1 MLDPARNELGRMAV
15 ALTQVTNLQHRAGQD
30 LYGDLGADFFAVGG
44 VQARGSNTNVGSA
57 TLSAT
62 RTNTGQLTTD
72 DYIVR
77 FDSGTWRVQRAA
89 TGETVPF
96 TVGGG
101 GELQFEG
108 LSIAV
113 TGTAQSGDRFLVR
126 PTAEAVGGLRML
138 VADPS
143 RIAAA
148 APIRTGTT
156 AANTGSGV
164 ISAGE
169 VLNPANADLRDP
181 MTIRFTGPGTW
192 EAVDAGNT
200 VIAAGAYTAGG
211 NIDVNGW
218 RVQVSGAPATG
229 DSFTVASN
237 IGGVGDNRNALK
249 LAAVLTQ
256 GVLNNGTESLDAT
269 ASRMVSAVGVS
280 TNGAN
285 ASLDAQKIIYED
297 SKGAIDSLSGVN
309 LDEEAANLLRYQQ
322 AYQAAAQA
330 IRVAQ
335 TIFDTLIASVGR

>member
-1 MLDPARNELGRMAV
+1 
-15 ALTQVTNLQHRAGQD
+15 
-30 LYGDLGADFFAVGG
+30 
-44 VQARGSNTNVGSA
+44 
-57 TLSAT
+57 
-62 RTNTGQLTTD
+62 
-72 DYIVR
+72 
-77 FDSGTWRVQRAA
+77 VQRAA
-89 TGETVPF
+89 TGEVVPF

-108 LSIAV
+108 LSVAV

-126 PTAEAVGGLRML
+126 PTADAVAGLQLL
-138 VADPS
+138 VTDPS
-143 RIAAA
+143 RVAAA
-148 APIRTGTT
+148 APIRTGTA
-156 AANTGSGV
+156 AANAGSGV

-181 MTIRFTGPGTW
+181 VTIRFTAPGTW

-200 VIAAGAYTAGG
+200 VIATGAYTPGG

-237 IGGVGDNRNALK
+237 VGGVGDNRNALK

-256 GVLNNGTESLDAT
+256 GVLNNGTESLDAA
-269 ASRMVSAVGVS
+269 ASRVVGAVGVA